1 MCSVVVVVV
10 IDLVLV
16 MSRVA
21 LFMVNH
27 TRLKNNFMTRKNKKF
42 SRGLD
47 NSSKGLLY
55 LQTDIRLSSA
65 RWSLNN
71 REFFGQ
77 RHLQSPV
84 LRVI

>member
-1 MCSVVVVVV
+1 MRSVIAVVDLILV
-10 IDLVLV
+10 I
-16 MSRVA
+16 SRVA
-21 LFMVNH
+21 LSLENH
-27 TRLKNNFMTRKNKKF
+27 TRLKNDFMTRKNRKIR
-42 SRGLD
+42 RGLD
-47 NSSKGLLY
+47 NNSKGLFY

-77 RHLQSPV
+77 RHLQSPI